1 MALIEYNPPQTP
13 YLDIIYHDNH
23 IMVINKPSGLLS
35 VSGSKPKYYDS
46 AMSRIKDKYGFC
58 EPAHRLDMA
67 TSGILLFA
75 MSKLADRELKRQF
88 REREPKKYYRALIW
102 GHLKEDRGT
111 VDLPLIC
118 DWENRP
124 RQRICFQNGKS
135 AVTNFE
141 VLARLPNNTTSV
153 KLTPIT
159 GRSHQLRLHML
170 ALGHPIL
177 GDKFYANPLAKS
189 LSPRL
194 CLHAESLQISHPLTK
209 ETMLFQKE
217 ADFSFLDF

>member
-1 MALIEYNPPQTP
+1 MALIEYNPPQEP
-13 YLDIIYHDNH
+13 WLDLVYRDDYIA
-23 IMVINKPSGLLS
+23 VVNKPSGLLS
-35 VSGSKPKYYDS
+35 VPGNQPQYYDS
-46 AMSRIKDKYGFC
+46 AMSRVKEKYGFC

-75 MSKLADRELKRQF
+75 LSKAADRELKRQF
-88 REREPKKYYRALIW
+88 REREPKKYYQALVW
-102 GHLKEDRGT
+102 GHVEQDHGA
-111 VDLPLIC
+111 VELPLIC

-124 RQRICFQNGKS
+124 RQKICFERGKR
-135 AVTNFE
+135 AVTFYD
-141 VLARLPNNTTSV
+141 VLQRYPNNTTRV

-177 GDKFYANPLAKS
+177 GDKFYAHPQAKA

-194 CLHAESLQISHPLTK
+194 CLHAESLQIQHPITG
-209 ETMLFQKE
+209 E
-217 ADFSFLDF
+217 AMEFTAPVGF

>member
-1 MALIEYNPPQTP
+1 MALIEYNPPQEP
-13 YLDIIYHDNH
+13 WLDLVYRDDYIA
-23 IMVINKPSGLLS
+23 VVNKPSGLLS
-35 VSGSKPKYYDS
+35 VPGNQPQYYDS
-46 AMSRIKDKYGFC
+46 AMSRVKEKYGFC

-75 MSKLADRELKRQF
+75 LSKAADRELKRQF
-88 REREPKKYYRALIW
+88 REREPKKYYQALVW
-102 GHLKEDRGT
+102 GHVEQDHG
-111 VDLPLIC
+111 VVELPLIC

-124 RQRICFQNGKS
+124 RQKICFERGKR
-135 AVTNFE
+135 AVTFCD
-141 VLARLPNNTTSV
+141 VLQRYPNNTTRV

-177 GDKFYANPLAKS
+177 GDKFYAHPQAKA

-194 CLHAESLQISHPLTK
+194 CLHAESLQIQHPITG
-209 ETMLFQKE
+209 ETMEFT
-217 ADFSFLDF
+217 APVGF

>member
-1 MALIEYNPPQTP
+1 MALIDYNPPQEP
-13 YLDIIYHDNH
+13 WLDLVYRDDYIA
-23 IMVINKPSGLLS
+23 VVNKPSGLLS
-35 VSGSKPKYYDS
+35 VPGNQPQYYDS
-46 AMSRIKDKYGFC
+46 AMSRVKEKYGFC

-75 MSKLADRELKRQF
+75 LSKAADRELKRQF
-88 REREPKKYYRALIW
+88 REREPKKYYQALVW
-102 GHLKEDRGT
+102 GHLEQDHG
-111 VDLPLIC
+111 VVELPLIC

-124 RQRICFQNGKS
+124 RQKICFERGKR
-135 AVTNFE
+135 AVTFCD
-141 VLARLPNNTTSV
+141 VLQRYPNNTTRV

-177 GDKFYANPLAKS
+177 GDKFYAHPQAKA

-194 CLHAESLQISHPLTK
+194 CLHAESLQIQHPITG
-209 ETMLFQKE
+209 ETMEFT
-217 ADFSFLDF
+217 APVGF

>member
-1 MALIEYNPPQTP
+1 MALIDYNPPQEP
-13 YLDIIYHDNH
+13 WLDLVYRDDYIA
-23 IMVINKPSGLLS
+23 VVNKPSGLLS
-35 VSGSKPKYYDS
+35 VPGNQPQYYDS
-46 AMSRIKDKYGFC
+46 AMSRVKEKYGFC

-75 MSKLADRELKRQF
+75 LSKAADRELKRQF
-88 REREPKKYYRALIW
+88 REREPKKYYQALVW
-102 GHLKEDRGT
+102 GHVEQDHG
-111 VDLPLIC
+111 VVELPLIC

-124 RQRICFQNGKS
+124 RQKICFERGKR
-135 AVTNFE
+135 AVTFYD
-141 VLARLPNNTTSV
+141 VLQRHHNNTTRV

-177 GDKFYANPLAKS
+177 GDKFYAHPQAKA

-194 CLHAESLQISHPLTK
+194 CLHAESLQIQHPITG
-209 ETMLFQKE
+209 ETMVFT
-217 ADFSFLDF
+217 APVGF

>member
-1 MALIEYNPPQTP
+1 MALIKYNPPQEP
-13 YLDIIYHDNH
+13 WLDLVYRDDYIA
-23 IMVINKPSGLLS
+23 VVNKPSGLLS
-35 VSGSKPKYYDS
+35 VPGNQPQYYDS
-46 AMSRIKDKYGFC
+46 AMSRVKEKYGFC

-75 MSKLADRELKRQF
+75 LSKAADRELKRQF
-88 REREPKKYYRALIW
+88 REREPKKYYQALVW
-102 GHLKEDRGT
+102 GHVEQDHG
-111 VDLPLIC
+111 VVELPLIC

-124 RQRICFQNGKS
+124 RQKICFERGKR
-135 AVTNFE
+135 AVTFYD
-141 VLARLPNNTTSV
+141 VLQRYPNNTTRI

-177 GDKFYANPLAKS
+177 GDKFYAHPQAKA

-194 CLHAESLQISHPLTK
+194 CLHAESLQIQHPITG
-209 ETMLFQKE
+209 E
-217 ADFSFLDF
+217 AMEFTAPVGF

>member
-1 MALIEYNPPQTP
+1 MALIDYNPPQEP
-13 YLDIIYHDNH
+13 WLDLVYRDDYIA
-23 IMVINKPSGLLS
+23 VVNKPSGLLS
-35 VSGSKPKYYDS
+35 VPGNQPQYYHS
-46 AMSRIKDKYGFC
+46 AMSRVKEKYGFC

-75 MSKLADRELKRQF
+75 LSKAADRELKRQF
-88 REREPKKYYRALIW
+88 REREPKKYYQALVW
-102 GHLKEDRGT
+102 GHVEQDHG
-111 VDLPLIC
+111 VVELPLIC

-124 RQRICFQNGKS
+124 RQKICFERGKR
-135 AVTNFE
+135 AVTFYD
-141 VLARLPNNTTSV
+141 VLQRYPNNTTRV

-177 GDKFYANPLAKS
+177 GDKFYAHPQAKA

-194 CLHAESLQISHPLTK
+194 CLHAESLQIQHPISG
-209 ETMLFQKE
+209 ETMVFT
-217 ADFSFLDF
+217 APVGF

>member
-1 MALIEYNPPQTP
+1 MALIEYNPPQEP
-13 YLDIIYHDNH
+13 WLDLVYRDDYIA
-23 IMVINKPSGLLS
+23 VVNKPSGLLS
-35 VSGSKPKYYDS
+35 VPGNQPQYYDS
-46 AMSRIKDKYGFC
+46 AMSRVKEKYGFC

-75 MSKLADRELKRQF
+75 LSKAADRELKRQF
-88 REREPKKYYRALIW
+88 REREPKKYYQALVW
-102 GHLKEDRGT
+102 GHVEQEHG
-111 VDLPLIC
+111 VVELPLIC

-124 RQRICFQNGKS
+124 RQKICFERGKR
-135 AVTNFE
+135 AVTFYD
-141 VLARLPNNTTSV
+141 VLQRYPNNTTRV

-177 GDKFYANPLAKS
+177 GDKFYAHPQAKA

-194 CLHAESLQISHPLTK
+194 CLHAESLQIQHPITG
-209 ETMLFQKE
+209 ETMVFTVPVG
-217 ADFSFLDF
+217 F

>member
-1 MALIEYNPPQTP
+1 MALIEYNPPQEP
-13 YLDIIYHDNH
+13 WLDLVYRDDYIA
-23 IMVINKPSGLLS
+23 VVNKPSGLLS
-35 VSGSKPKYYDS
+35 VPGNQLQYYDS
-46 AMSRIKDKYGFC
+46 AMSRVKERYGFC

-75 MSKLADRELKRQF
+75 LSKAADRELKRQF
-88 REREPKKYYRALIW
+88 REREPKKYYQALVW
-102 GHLKEDRGT
+102 GHVEQDHG
-111 VDLPLIC
+111 VVELPLIC

-124 RQRICFQNGKS
+124 RQKICFERGKR
-135 AVTNFE
+135 AVTFYD
-141 VLARLPNNTTSV
+141 VLQRYPNNTTRV

-177 GDKFYANPLAKS
+177 GDKFYAHPQAKA

-194 CLHAESLQISHPLTK
+194 CLHAESLQIQHPITG
-209 ETMLFQKE
+209 ETMEFT
-217 ADFSFLDF
+217 APVGF

>member
-1 MALIEYNPPQTP
+1 MALIEYNPPQEP
-13 YLDIIYHDNH
+13 WLDLVYRDDYIA
-23 IMVINKPSGLLS
+23 VVNKPSGLLS
-35 VSGSKPKYYDS
+35 VPGNQPQYYDS
-46 AMSRIKDKYGFC
+46 AMSRVKEKYGFC

-75 MSKLADRELKRQF
+75 LSKAADRELKRQF
-88 REREPKKYYRALIW
+88 REREPKKYYQALVW
-102 GHLKEDRGT
+102 GHVEQDHGA
-111 VDLPLIC
+111 VELPLIC

-124 RQRICFQNGKS
+124 RQKICFERGKR
-135 AVTNFE
+135 AVTFYD
-141 VLARLPNNTTSV
+141 VLQRYPNNTTRI

-177 GDKFYANPLAKS
+177 GDKFYAHPQAKA

-194 CLHAESLQISHPLTK
+194 CLHAESLQIQHPITG
-209 ETMLFQKE
+209 E
-217 ADFSFLDF
+217 AMEFTAPVGF

>member
-1 MALIEYNPPQTP
+1 MALIDYNPPQEP
-13 YLDIIYHDNH
+13 WLDLVYRDDYIA
-23 IMVINKPSGLLS
+23 VVNKPSGLLS
-35 VSGSKPKYYDS
+35 VPGNQPQYYDS
-46 AMSRIKDKYGFC
+46 AMSRVKEKYGFC

-75 MSKLADRELKRQF
+75 LSKAADRELKRQF
-88 REREPKKYYRALIW
+88 REREPKKYYQALVW
-102 GHLKEDRGT
+102 GHVEQEHG
-111 VDLPLIC
+111 VVELPLIC

-124 RQRICFQNGKS
+124 RQKICFERGKR
-135 AVTNFE
+135 AVTFYD
-141 VLARLPNNTTSV
+141 VLQRYPNNTTRV

-177 GDKFYANPLAKS
+177 GDKFYAHPQAKA

-194 CLHAESLQISHPLTK
+194 CLHAESLQIQHPISG
-209 ETMLFQKE
+209 ETMEFT
-217 ADFSFLDF
+217 APVGF

>member
-1 MALIEYNPPQTP
+1 MALIEYNPPHEP
-13 YLDIIYHDNH
+13 WLDLVYRDDYIA
-23 IMVINKPSGLLS
+23 VVNKPSGLLS
-35 VSGSKPKYYDS
+35 VPGNQPQYYDS
-46 AMSRIKDKYGFC
+46 AMSRVKEKYGFC

-75 MSKLADRELKRQF
+75 LSKAADRELKRQF
-88 REREPKKYYRALIW
+88 REREPKKYYQALVW
-102 GHLKEDRGT
+102 GHVEQDHG
-111 VDLPLIC
+111 VVELPLVC

-124 RQRICFQNGKS
+124 RQKICFERGKR
-135 AVTNFE
+135 AVTFYD
-141 VLARLPNNTTSV
+141 VLQRYPNNTTRV

-177 GDKFYANPLAKS
+177 GDKFYAYPQAKA

-194 CLHAESLQISHPLTK
+194 CLHAESLQIQHLITG
-209 ETMLFQKE
+209 ETMEFT
-217 ADFSFLDF
+217 APVGF

>member
-1 MALIEYNPPQTP
+1 MALIEYNPPQEP
-13 YLDIIYHDNH
+13 WLDLVYRDDYIA
-23 IMVINKPSGLLS
+23 VVNKPSGLLS
-35 VSGSKPKYYDS
+35 VPGNQPQYYDS
-46 AMSRIKDKYGFC
+46 AMSRVKEKYGFC

-75 MSKLADRELKRQF
+75 LSKAADRELKRQF
-88 REREPKKYYRALIW
+88 REREPKKYYQALVW
-102 GHLKEDRGT
+102 GHVEQDHG
-111 VDLPLIC
+111 VVELPLIC

-124 RQRICFQNGKS
+124 RQKICFERGKR
-135 AVTNFE
+135 AVTFYD
-141 VLARLPNNTTSV
+141 VLQRYPNNTTRV

-177 GDKFYANPLAKS
+177 GDKFYAHPQAKA

-194 CLHAESLQISHPLTK
+194 CLHAESLQIQHPITG
-209 ETMLFQKE
+209 ETRGFT
-217 ADFSFLDF
+217 ARGGCF

>member
-1 MALIEYNPPQTP
+1 MALIEYNPPQEP
-13 YLDIIYHDNH
+13 WLDLVYRDDYIA
-23 IMVINKPSGLLS
+23 VVNKPSGLLS
-35 VSGSKPKYYDS
+35 VPGNQPQYYDS
-46 AMSRIKDKYGFC
+46 AMSRVKEKYGFC

-75 MSKLADRELKRQF
+75 LSKAADRELKRQF
-88 REREPKKYYRALIW
+88 REREPKKYYQALVW
-102 GHLKEDRGT
+102 GHLEHDHG
-111 VDLPLIC
+111 VVELPLIC

-124 RQRICFQNGKS
+124 RQKICFERGKR
-135 AVTNFE
+135 AVTFCD
-141 VLARLPNNTTSV
+141 VLQRYPNNTTRV

-177 GDKFYANPLAKS
+177 GDKFYAHPQAKA

-194 CLHAESLQISHPLTK
+194 CLHAESLQIQHPITG
-209 ETMLFQKE
+209 ETMGFT
-217 ADFSFLDF
+217 APVGF

>member
-1 MALIEYNPPQTP
+1 MALIDYNPPQEP
-13 YLDIIYHDNH
+13 WLDLVYRDDYIA
-23 IMVINKPSGLLS
+23 VVNKPSGLLS
-35 VSGSKPKYYDS
+35 VPSNQPQYYDS
-46 AMSRIKDKYGFC
+46 AMSRVKEKYGFC

-75 MSKLADRELKRQF
+75 LSKAADRELKRQF
-88 REREPKKYYRALIW
+88 REREPKKYYQALVW
-102 GHLKEDRGT
+102 GHVEQDHG
-111 VDLPLIC
+111 VVELPLIC

-124 RQRICFQNGKS
+124 RQKICFERGKR
-135 AVTNFE
+135 AVTFYD
-141 VLARLPNNTTSV
+141 VLQRYPNNTTRV

-177 GDKFYANPLAKS
+177 GDKFYAHPQAKA

-194 CLHAESLQISHPLTK
+194 CLHAESLQIQHPITG
-209 ETMLFQKE
+209 ETMEFT
-217 ADFSFLDF
+217 APVGF

>member
-1 MALIEYNPPQTP
+1 MALIEYNPPQEP
-13 YLDIIYHDNH
+13 WLDLVYRDDYIA
-23 IMVINKPSGLLS
+23 VVNKPSGLLS
-35 VSGSKPKYYDS
+35 VPGNQLQYYDS
-46 AMSRIKDKYGFC
+46 AMSRVKEKYGFC

-75 MSKLADRELKRQF
+75 LSKAADRELKRQF
-88 REREPKKYYRALIW
+88 REREPKKYYQALIW
-102 GHLKEDRGT
+102 GNVEQDHGVVE
-111 VDLPLIC
+111 LPLIC

-124 RQRICFQNGKS
+124 RQKICFERGKR
-135 AVTNFE
+135 AVTFYD
-141 VLARLPNNTTSV
+141 VLQRYPNNTTRV

-177 GDKFYANPLAKS
+177 GDKFYAHPQAKA

-194 CLHAESLQISHPLTK
+194 CLHAESLQIQHPISG
-209 ETMLFQKE
+209 ETMVFT
-217 ADFSFLDF
+217 APVGF